1 MHSDPNSVSDTRLGA
16 LFVARNDGTSGV
28 QLRKITLW
36 G

>member
-1 MHSDPNSVSDTRLGA
+1 MHSNLNSVADTRLGA
-16 LFVARNDGTSGV
+16 LFVARNDGASGV